1 MLRANVSPM
10 IVPSVCFWV
19 HSRLDEVSEGVDE
32 LQAVFPLFSLPPDG
46 LSIGRNGLK
55 MHEICNLENPRIA
68 SGTDFSHQRSI
79 TARRFDPAF
88 EVRVQDVHWPCGGQ
102 SLVQTGARC
111 TVELLIDESTEHAAH
126 YTVAGERGA
135 RSTVGRLNFVA
146 PLTTLDMQWSR
157 GQVRSIVCMFDPVS
171 LGLLDSA
178 FWDWQGVNPLAA
190 LDLRNDRL
198 ETTMGWLYQELRQP
212 SFASQLQ
219 ITTMLTMLALETQ
232 RHFGARPRESDV
244 SVGKLSVRQL
254 ATVKDLIEQALPDSV
269 PLQALAAACGLP
281 SRELPAMFRKTVGV
295 TLRSFVASAHIAKAK
310 LLLCDS
316 RLLIKQVAGRSGFES
331 PSAFTAA
338 FRKATG
344 MRPQQYR
351 TLTGVR
357 AAQPDSDGE

>member
-1 MLRANVSPM
+1 M
-10 IVPSVCFWV
+10 
-19 HSRLDEVSEGVDE
+19 
-32 LQAVFPLFSLPPDG
+32 Q
-46 LSIGRNGLK
+46 
-55 MHEICNLENPRIA
+55 EICDTENARIA
-68 SGTDFSHQRSI
+68 SGADFSHVRSI
-79 TARRFDPAF
+79 AARRIDPAF

-111 TVELLIDESTEHAAH
+111 TVELLIDEPTGQAAH

-146 PLTTLDMQWSR
+146 PMTSLDMQWSR

-178 FWDWQGVNPLAA
+178 FWDWRGVNPLAA

-232 RHFGARPRESDV
+232 RHFGARPPDIGAGMGM
-244 SVGKLSVRQL
+244 GKLSARQL
-254 ATVKDLIEQALPDSV
+254 AVVKDLIEQALPDGV

-281 SRELPAMFRKTVGV
+281 SRELPAMFRNTVGV

-310 LLLCDS
+310 LLLSDS

-331 PSAFTAA
+331 ASAFTAA

-351 TLTGVR
+351 ESSGML
-357 AAQPDSDGE
+357 AAQPESSGE

>member
-1 MLRANVSPM
+1 M
-10 IVPSVCFWV
+10 
-19 HSRLDEVSEGVDE
+19 
-32 LQAVFPLFSLPPDG
+32 
-46 LSIGRNGLK
+46 NGLK
-55 MHEICNLENPRIA
+55 MQEICNTENARIA
-68 SGTDFSHQRSI
+68 SGADFSHVRSI
-79 TARRFDPAF
+79 AARRIDPAF

-111 TVELLIDESTEHAAH
+111 TVELLIDEPTGQAAQ
-126 YTVAGERGA
+126 YTVAGERGV

-146 PLTTLDMQWSR
+146 PMTSLDMQWSR
-157 GQVRSIVCMFDPVS
+157 GQVRSIVCMFDPVR

-178 FWDWQGVNPLAA
+178 VWDWRGVNPLAA

-219 ITTMLTMLALETQ
+219 ITTMLTLVALETQ
-232 RHFGARPRESDV
+232 RHFGARPPESDAG
-244 SVGKLSVRQL
+244 VGKLSARQL

-281 SRELPAMFRKTVGV
+281 SRQLPAMFRNTVGV

-310 LLLCDS
+310 LLLSDS
-316 RLLIKQVAGRSGFES
+316 RLLIKQVAGRSGFDS
-331 PSAFTAA
+331 ASAFTAA

-351 TLTGVR
+351 EFSGVL
-357 AAQPDSDGE
+357 AAPLESSGE